1 MPEFLTY
8 STLQTLSAKITLNES
23 TILGRAESKYRKS
36 TFLSHSSKDK
46 TYLTAVITFLE
57 NYGADVYV
65 DNGDTRLPERPSKI
79 TAEIL
84 RETIN
89 ELRRFIIF
97 VTHNSKDS
105 RWIPWELGLGDAFK
119 GPSSIALLPASES
132 AYSQD
137 WANQEYLGLY
147 QRIVYGTLQGFSEPV
162 WFVHDHIENKG
173 TELRTW
179 LTGR

>member
-1 MPEFLTY
+1 MPEFLTFG
-8 STLQTLSAKITLNES
+8 TLQDLSATTALSES
-23 TILGRAESKYRKS
+23 IILSRAESMYGKN

-46 TYLTAVITFLE
+46 EYLAAVVTFLE

-65 DNGDTRLPERPSKI
+65 DNGDARLPARPSKI

-84 RETIN
+84 RDTIN

-97 VTHNSKDS
+97 VTSNSKDS

-137 WANQEYLGLY
+137 WADQEYLGLY
-147 QRIVYGTLQGFSEPV
+147 QRIVYGSLQGFSGPV
-162 WFVHDHIENKG
+162 WLVHDHIENKG
-173 TELRTW
+173 TLLRTW